1 MRVRII
7 AVWTA
12 VAVGVLLTV
21 AAPPAGA
28 VTLNTASVDCTGN
41 PSALSNALAQAT
53 DVGGRWVLTT
63 SGTCTGPITVN
74 PSAVATVITVTSAG
88 GATLTGGPMILTV
101 NSGVR
106 LYFTNMT
113 ITGGTGT
120 PGVAG

>member
-1 MRVRII
+1 MTCALISVRQYRSFCYVARGCGRFCRLRFWEMSMRVRII

-63 SGTCTGPITVN
+63 SGT
-74 PSAVATVITVTSAG
+74 
-88 GATLTGGPMILTV
+88 
-101 NSGVR
+101 
-106 LYFTNMT
+106 
-113 ITGGTGT
+113 
-120 PGVAG
+120 